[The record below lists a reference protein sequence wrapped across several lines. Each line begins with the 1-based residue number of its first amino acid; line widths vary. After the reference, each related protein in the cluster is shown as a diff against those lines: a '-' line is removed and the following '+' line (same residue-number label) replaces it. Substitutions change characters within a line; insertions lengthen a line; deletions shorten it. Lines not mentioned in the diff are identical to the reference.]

1 MRRDS
6 GGFLT
11 TPAAEGDDP
20 GLGKWRQASAPPTP
34 AAEIC
39 KDSTPWIDK
48 SPWKE

>member
-11 TPAAEGDDP
+11 TPVAGAMT
-20 GLGKWRQASAPPTP
+20 QAT

-39 KDSTPWIDK
+39 KDWDAWTDIPTWT
-48 SPWKE
+48 E